1 MTLMAPLKEQDTD
14 DAEQE
19 RAEKL
24 LSTMAPPAD
33 SSLHTIQE
41 ISSHRTEYERIIASD
56 AMTHMNA
63 QASQLG

>member
-1 MTLMAPLKEQDTD
+1 MTLMALLNEQNCVEADR
-14 DAEQE
+14 E